1 VRLVRSKYEFD
12 MSDSELIKKCLAGEA
27 EEYRKLMDKYS
38 GKAMA
43 LAINILRSR
52 EDAEDACQDAFLR
65 AYNHLPQFDLSASFK
80 SWFYAILYNRC
91 LDLVRKKKRSANFL
105 EKYKKEPGTKTLAAG
120 VNPGSTFPY
129 DHRLLKELS
138 PKERLTLYL
147 WAEEGYTS
155 GEIASVLKC
164 SPSTARVHLFK
175 SRKKIKA
182 ILERENVAMQN
193 S

>member
-1 VRLVRSKYEFD
+1 MKFD
-12 MSDSELIKKCLAGEA
+12 MSDSELIKKCLAGEV
-27 EEYRKLMDKYS
+27 EEYRKIMDKYG

-43 LAINILRSR
+43 LALNVLRSR

-65 AYNHLPQFDLSASFK
+65 AFNHLPQFDLSASFK
-80 SWFYAILYNRC
+80 SWFYTILYNRC
-91 LDLVRKKKRSANFL
+91 LDLIRRKKRFATFMN
-105 EKYKKEPGTKTLAAG
+105 KYKKEPETQTLVLGA
-120 VNPGSTFPY
+120 NPGSAFPY

-155 GEIASVLKC
+155 GEIASVLRC
-164 SPSTARVHLFK
+164 SPSTARVHLYK
-175 SRKKIKA
+175 SRKKVRA
-182 ILERENVAMQN
+182 ILEEEHVAMQN